1 MTKEEIAG
9 ILEQVVA
16 LLELNGE
23 NPFKVR
29 AYINAVRAIET
40 FGGNIPDLQ
49 DEEAVAKNPGV
60 NFVTKIPQISLDNF
74 AVLD

>member
-9 ILEQVVA
+9 ILEQVAA
-16 LLELNGE
+16 LLELKGE

-49 DEEAVAKNPGV
+49 DEEAVAKNPGF
-60 NFVTKIPQISLDNF
+60 NFVTKQSQMFLDNS

>member
-9 ILEQVVA
+9 ILEQVAA
-16 LLELNGE
+16 LLELKDE

-29 AYINAVRAIET
+29 AYINAARAIET

-49 DEEAVAKNPGV
+49 DDEAVAKIPGLE
-60 NFVTKIPQISLDNF
+60 KALPSKSKSLL
-74 AVLD
+74 VLVL